1 MKIQPK
7 LFITKEKER
16 EKILEKIGKILKLD
30 LLSLKIKFF
39 SNKEKDSIG
48 ISEITELIEWAYL
61 KKTERE
67 MAIILN
73 SQKLTIEAQNALLK
87 LLEEPPEF
95 TYIVLVSVNADL
107 LLSTILSRI
116 EIVIDTEK
124 SVKVSLEKTKF
135 FLEANLLERLRII
148 DNMLLGDEPKTEAE
162 SLIGNLLEM
171 SPKTFSNLDV
181 LENLKL
187 AYKALSKKG
196 NVKQVLEFLVYN
208 I

>member
-16 EKILEKIGKILKLD
+16 EKILEKIGEILKLD

-95 TYIVLVSVNADL
+95 TFIVLVSVNADL

-116 EIVIDTEK
+116 EIVIDPEK
-124 SVKVSLEKTKF
+124 SIKVSLEKTKF

-171 SPKTFSNLDV
+171 SPKTFSNLDA

>member
-16 EKILEKIGKILKLD
+16 EKILEKIGEILKLD

>member
-7 LFITKEKER
+7 LFITKEKEQ
-16 EKILEKIGKILKLD
+16 EKILKKIEKILKLD
-30 LLSLKIKFF
+30 LLSIKIKFF

-48 ISEITELIEWAYL
+48 ISEISELTEWAYL
-61 KKTERE
+61 KKTEKE
-67 MAIILN
+67 LAIILN

-95 TYIVLVSVNADL
+95 TIIVLVSVNADL
-107 LLSTILSRI
+107 LLPTILSRI
-116 EIVIDTEK
+116 EIFIDPEK
-124 SVKVSLEKTKF
+124 SVKISLEKTKN

-148 DNMLLGDEPKTEAE
+148 DNMLLEDEAKIEAE
-162 SLIGNLLEM
+162 ILIGNLLEI
-171 SPKTFSNLDV
+171 SPKTFNNIEA
-181 LENLKL
+181 LENLRL

-196 NVKQVLEFLVYN
+196 NVKQVLEFLAYS